1 MHFKFYVE
9 MHFFTLLR
17 FCKKYDKINFVH
29 CSDTQLFYSGDMSPE
44 REVLMKKNL
53 SVRLL
58 TVLLALVITA
68 VIGFVVNYFCLV
80 PISIHSPGAWGF
92 IALLLFVALFTC
104 FCVSFLSEEIET
116 MSVVIVFLI
125 LFVVYMAAWIGV
137 SIAGS
142 RLLNSDSYVNL
153 IEVTDGSFEEDVIEA
168 TSDDII
174 SVDVLTAER
183 LGDRTISDITNS
195 TLYEVDDE
203 YNLIEYNGEWYRIS
217 PLNYGGFFK
226 YFKAN
231 DDGIPGYVLVNA
243 KTSEATLVQLE
254 EGMKYSPSAYFSYDL
269 SRHIHNQYP
278 SYSFGTSFFEI
289 DEEGVPYWVTG
300 IYTPKIG
307 LKAGRM
313 IESALLTNAITGE
326 STEYSLDELP
336 SWVDHV
342 ASVSYLMERVYW
354 HYEYVNGVINFSQ
367 NGIYRTSYFYRDDR
381 GDEETENEYTPFDG
395 YNSAVSK
402 DGELYFYTGLT
413 PANSS
418 ESNVGFLLIS
428 PRTGEVRYY
437 ASSGAEESS
446 AQAAAEGIV
455 QNLRYSAS
463 FPTVVNVDGI
473 ETYFMTLKDNAGL
486 VQKYALCNVSN
497 YSIVV
502 EGDSIDEAIEKY
514 RIEMGLIEA
523 DEGTVE
529 SEPESNPEETPTETE
544 ERIFAVDEVY
554 EAEIDGYTYYVITSQ
569 NEDDEYVYLS
579 SIENSY
585 RQPVNLKTGTM
596 VTVKYYDSTVEEGV
610 RIVTS
615 IEFN

>member
-1 MHFKFYVE
+1 
-9 MHFFTLLR
+9 
-17 FCKKYDKINFVH
+17 
-29 CSDTQLFYSGDMSPE
+29 MSPE
-44 REVLMKKNL
+44 REVLMKKIL
-53 SVRLL
+53 RVRLL
-58 TVLLALVITA
+58 TVVLALVIT
-68 VIGFVVNYFCLV
+68 VVLGLIENYFCLV
-80 PISIHSPGAWGF
+80 PVSIHSPRAWGF
-92 IALLLFVALFTC
+92 IALLLVEVLFISYI
-104 FCVSFLSEEIET
+104 VSFVTKET
-116 MSVVIVFLI
+116 ETTSVVIGFLI
-125 LFVVYMAAWIGV
+125 LFVGYMVVWIGV

-142 RLLNSDSYVNL
+142 RLLNSDSYVDL
-153 IEVTDGSFEEDVIEA
+153 IEVTEGSFEEDVIEA
-168 TSDDII
+168 SSDDII

-183 LGDRTISDITNS
+183 LGDRTISAITNS

-289 DEEGVPYWVTG
+289 DEEGVPYWITG
-300 IYTPKIG
+300 VYEAKIG
-307 LKAGRM
+307 IKAGRM
-313 IESALLTNAITGE
+313 IESAVITNAITGE
-326 STEYSLDELP
+326 SEVYSLDKLP

-342 ASVSYLMERVYW
+342 ASVSYLMERIYW

-367 NGIYRTSYFYRDDR
+367 NGIYRTSYYYKDKRT
-381 GDEETENEYTPFDG
+381 DEETENEYTPFDG
-395 YNSAVSK
+395 YNSVVSK

-428 PRTGEVRYY
+428 PRTGEVRHYL
-437 ASSGAEESS
+437 SSGAEESS

-486 VQKYALCNVSN
+486 VQKYALCNVNN

-502 EGDSIDEAIEKY
+502 EGDSIDEAIEKC
-514 RIEMGLIEA
+514 RVEMGLIEA
-523 DEGTVE
+523 DEVIA
-529 SEPESNPEETPTETE
+529 EPEAESSSKKETPTETE

-554 EAEIDGYTYYVITSQ
+554 ETQIGGYTYYIITSQ
-569 NEDDEYVYLS
+569 NENDEYVYLS

-585 RQPVNLKTGTM
+585 RQPVNLKNGTM
-596 VTVKYYDSTVEEGV
+596 VTVEYYDSVAEENV

-615 IEFN
+615 IKFN

>member
-1 MHFKFYVE
+1 MYF
-9 MHFFTLLR
+9 LR
-17 FCKKYDKINFVH
+17 ILKYKEKYDKINNVH
-29 CSDTQLFYSGDMSPE
+29 CSNTKLFIQGDMSPE
-44 REVLMKKNL
+44 REVLMKKEVNIA
-53 SVRLL
+53 RWI
-58 TVLLALVITA
+58 TIAITLVVTG
-68 VIGFVVNYFCLV
+68 VIGWIANYICLV
-80 PISIHSPGAWGF
+80 PLSIHSPGAWGF
-92 IALLLFVALFTC
+92 VFMLLAVALIISC
-104 FCVSFLSEEIET
+104 SLVYFLEDENENFLFQLIILIIFIVYT
-116 MSVVIVFLI
+116 VV
-125 LFVVYMAAWIGV
+125 WIGV

-153 IEVTDGSFEEDVIEA
+153 IEVAEGSFEEDVIEA
-168 TSDDII
+168 TSEDII

-183 LGDRTISDITNS
+183 LGDRTISNITNS

-226 YFKAN
+226 YFKAY

-254 EGMKYSPSAYFSYDL
+254 DGMKYSPSAYFGYNL
-269 SRHIHNQYP
+269 GRHIHNQYP
-278 SYSFGTSFFEI
+278 TYSFGTSFFEI
-289 DEEGVPYWVTG
+289 DEEGVPYWITG
-300 IYTPKIG
+300 VYEAKIG

-313 IESALLTNAITGE
+313 IESAVVTNAITGE

-354 HYEYVNGVINFSQ
+354 HYEYVNGVINFSE
-367 NGIYRTSYFYRDDR
+367 NGIYRTSYYYRDDR
-381 GDEETENEYTPFDG
+381 ETENEYTPFDG
-395 YNSAVSK
+395 YNSVVSK

-413 PANSS
+413 PANSA

-437 ASSGAEESS
+437 PCTGAEESS

-455 QNLRYSAS
+455 QNLRYSAA
-463 FPTVVNVDGI
+463 FPTIVNVDGI

-502 EGDSIDEAIEKY
+502 EGDTIDEAIEKY
-514 RIEMGLIEA
+514 RIKMGLIDGEESLA
-523 DEGTVE
+523 E
-529 SEPESNPEETPTETE
+529 SEPEEETQTE
-544 ERIFAVDEVY
+544 EIKTEEKIFAVDSVAEV
-554 EAEIDGYTYYVITSQ
+554 EIDGYTYYVITSQ

-585 RQPVNLKTGTM
+585 RQPVNLKTGAM
-596 VTVKYYDSTVEEGV
+596 ITVEYYDSTIEEGV
-610 RIVTS
+610 RIITS
-615 IEFN
+615 IKFN

>member
-1 MHFKFYVE
+1 MKKIFGNRLTGVIMTLIDTWIIALVLEYIFLFPLSIHDPSTWCFAIIILAVAFANSFMWNKIGRAIRREENVE
-9 MHFFTLLR
+9 
-17 FCKKYDKINFVH
+17 
-29 CSDTQLFYSGDMSPE
+29 LFYDGLKRWIKSLSIMS
-44 REVLMKKNL
+44 K
-53 SVRLL
+53 
-58 TVLLALVITA
+58 I
-68 VIGFVVNYFCLV
+68 
-80 PISIHSPGAWGF
+80 
-92 IALLLFVALFTC
+92 LFV
-104 FCVSFLSEEIET
+104 LS
-116 MSVVIVFLI
+116 I
-125 LFVVYMAAWIGV
+125 LFVVICIIM
-137 SIAGS
+137 SIVES
-142 RLLNSDSYVNL
+142 KILNYESYVNL
-153 IEVTDGSFEEDVIEA
+153 TEVVEGNFEEDVIEA

-183 LGDRTISDITNS
+183 LGDRTISGVTNS

-254 EGMKYSPSAYFSYDL
+254 EGIKYSPSAYFSYNL
-269 SRHIHNQYP
+269 ARHIHNQYP

-300 IYTPKIG
+300 VYEAEIG

-313 IESALLTNAITGE
+313 IESAVITNAITGE
-326 STEYSLDELP
+326 SEVYSLDELP

-342 ASVSYLMERVYW
+342 ASVSYLMERIYW

-367 NGIYRTSYFYRDDR
+367 NGVYRTSYYYK
-381 GDEETENEYTPFDG
+381 DERTDGETENEYTPFDG
-395 YNSAVSK
+395 YNSVVSK

-502 EGDSIDEAIEKY
+502 EDDSIDKAIEKY
-514 RIEMGLIEA
+514 RVEMGLIEA

-529 SEPESNPEETPTETE
+529 SEPD
-544 ERIFAVDEVY
+544 I
-554 EAEIDGYTYYVITSQ
+554 ITSQ

-596 VTVKYYDSTVEEGV
+596 VTVEYYDSTAEEGV

>member
-1 MHFKFYVE
+1 MYF
-9 MHFFTLLR
+9 LR
-17 FCKKYDKINFVH
+17 ILKYKEKYDKINNVH
-29 CSDTQLFYSGDMSPE
+29 CSNTKLFIQGDMSPE
-44 REVLMKKNL
+44 REDLMKKNL
-53 SVRLL
+53 SSRLMVVVFALL
-58 TVLLALVITA
+58 TTVV
-68 VIGFVVNYFCLV
+68 VGFVVNYFCLV
-80 PISIHSPGAWGF
+80 PVSIHSPGAWFFVG
-92 IALLLFVALFTC
+92 LLLFVALVMC
-104 FCVSFLSEEIET
+104 FLMSYLTENEGEVSIFLP
-116 MSVVIVFLI
+116 VLLI
-125 LFVVYMAAWIGV
+125 LFVVYMVVWIGV

-153 IEVTDGSFEEDVIEA
+153 VEVTEGSFENDVIEA
-168 TSDDII
+168 SSDDII

-183 LGDRTISDITNS
+183 LGDRTITSVSNS
-195 TLYEVDDE
+195 TLFEVDDE

-231 DDGIPGYVLVNA
+231 DDGIPGYVMVNA

-269 SRHIHNQYP
+269 GRHIHNQYP
-278 SYSFGTSFFEI
+278 TNSYGKSFFEI
-289 DEEGVPYWVTG
+289 DEEGVPYWITG
-300 IYTPKIG
+300 VYEAKIG

-313 IESALLTNAITGE
+313 IESAVVTNAITGE

-342 ASVSYLMERVYW
+342 ASVSYLMDRIYW

-367 NGIYRTSYFYRDDR
+367 NGVYRTSYFYRDER
-381 GDEETENEYTPFDG
+381 GEDEENEYTPFDG
-395 YNSAVSK
+395 YNSVVSK
-402 DGELYFYTGLT
+402 NGELYLYTGLT

-437 ASSGAEESS
+437 SSSGAEESS

-463 FPTVVNVDGI
+463 FPTVVNVDGV

-486 VQKYALCNVSN
+486 VQKYALCNVEN
-497 YSIVV
+497 YSIVA
-502 EGDSIDEAIEKY
+502 EGNTVDEAIKAY
-514 RIEMGLIEA
+514 RIKMGF
-523 DEGTVE
+523 DEVD
-529 SEPESNPEETPTETE
+529 ETPTEAE
-544 ERIFAVDEVY
+544 EESQPAIETGEKIFVVGDIYEV
-554 EAEIDGYTYYVITSQ
+554 EIDGYTYYVITSQ

-585 RQPVNLKTGTM
+585 RQPVNLKTGEM
-596 VTVKYYDSTVEEGV
+596 ITVEYYDSKTEEGV
-610 RIVTS
+610 RIITS
-615 IEFN
+615 IKFN